1 MHSNN
6 LTGFSKWYVDVTVP
20 LIFYRRGPLLTVL
33 LLITGILAWQ
43 ASQLRLD
50 AGFEKMLPLEHPY
63 IQVFKQYEK
72 EFGGANLVLLAVKQ
86 NEGAGDIYQADF
98 MQTLRDAT
106 DAMFFL
112 PGMDRSRVSS
122 IMTPDVRY
130 LEVMEYGFRGGNVV
144 PADFR
149 PTPEMLEQVRKNVSK
164 AGIIGRLVSNDQTG
178 AMVFGEL
185 LERDPITGAKLDY
198 FETADRIEAVRQ
210 RFISPDRY
218 EFVLKS
224 DHDNLSAGDVIHVAY
239 EDPRSLFFQ
248 WETFNL
254 RYQGPDNA
262 FKTAPFKG
270 SDFEIR
276 KSANPDYNP
285 NIDVHVIGFAK
296 IMGDVANHAGEVV
309 GYFALT
315 IFLVWMVLWLYTGS
329 PVISLLPLSCALLAV
344 VWELGLLHLL
354 GFGLDPFAILVPF
367 LVVAISISHGI
378 QITSFWLLEAAE
390 KSLSSFDASLST
402 YKRLVVP
409 GITALI
415 TNVVGFATLMLI
427 PVGIVQEMAI
437 NASLGLIAV
446 VVCKKVLLPCML
458 SFAPIKDPQKFQDH
472 QFRRDRLLA
481 PIWHKASYLTHKP
494 IALIALAAVAVT
506 WGWAEIVKQDL
517 AIGELHAGTPELRP
531 DSRYNL
537 DTDAIVENFAIGV
550 DVLKIIGES
559 KADSCIQHEVIDT
572 IDRLSWHMRNTPGVQ
587 STLSLPQMQKLVY
600 NSYNEANPKWNTLP
614 RESGALVVTV
624 QPFPSSTG
632 LLNEDCSAMP
642 LFVFTADHKATT
654 IDTVIESFHAFNDTL
669 PSESPISFRLATGN
683 VGVMAATNE
692 VVRDTE
698 PTVLFWLYLCI
709 GFAVFMSFG
718 RTLVG
723 VICILTPLIA
733 VSVITYA
740 VMVFLEIGVKVSNI
754 ATVAFA
760 AGVGVDYG
768 IYIYSI
774 LEENVKQ
781 KGMAMREAYENTLHQ
796 TGKAVVFT
804 ALALAASVAT
814 WMMSGLQFQVDMG
827 ILLTIMFVA
836 NAVAAIIMLPA
847 FATFLLKPPKSST
860 QQTQP
865 GPAKTAPQTESLATE
880 STATANA

>member
-1 MHSNN
+1 MHSNSN
-6 LTGFSKWYVDVTVP
+6 LSGFSKWYVDVTVP
-20 LIFYRRGPLLTVL
+20 LIFYKRRSLLAVL
-33 LLITGILAWQ
+33 LLITLALGWQ

-63 IQVFKQYEK
+63 IQVFKQYER
-72 EFGGANLVLLAVKQ
+72 EFGGANLVLLALQ
-86 NEGAGDIYQADF
+86 QRPGSGDIYQEAF
-98 MQTLRDAT
+98 MNTLREAT

-122 IMTPDVRY
+122 IMTPDVRF
-130 LEVMEYGFRGGNVV
+130 LEVMEYGFQGGNVV
-144 PADFR
+144 PADFA
-149 PTPEMLEQVRKNVSK
+149 PTPQMLEKVRKNVSK
-164 AGIIGRLVSNDQTG
+164 AGIVGRLVSNDQTG

-185 LERDPITGAKLDY
+185 LEIDPISGDKLDY

-210 RFISPDRY
+210 RFTSPTRY
-218 EFVLKS
+218 EFLLKH
-224 DHDNLSAGDVIHVAY
+224 DHDSMPAGDVIHIAY
-239 EDPRSLFFQ
+239 EDPRDLFFR
-248 WETFNL
+248 WKRFSI
-254 RYQGPDNA
+254 RYQSSDQS
-262 FKTAPFKG
+262 FITRTFQG
-270 SDFEIR
+270 SELEVR
-276 KSANPDYNP
+276 ERENPDFNAD
-285 NIDVHVIGFAK
+285 IEVHVIGFAK
-296 IMGDVANHAGEVV
+296 IMGDVADHASEVV

-315 IFLVWMVLWLYTGS
+315 LFLVWLVLWLYTGS
-329 PVISLLPLSCALLAV
+329 PIISLLPLSCAVLAV

-390 KSLSSFDASLST
+390 RSLSSFDASMST

-409 GITALI
+409 GLTALI

-437 NASLGLIAV
+437 NASLGLVAV
-446 VVCKKVLLPCML
+446 VVCKKVLLPCLL
-458 SFAPIKDPQKFQDH
+458 SFAPIENPKKFQDH
-472 QFRRDRLLA
+472 QFKRDRMLA
-481 PIWHKASYLTHKP
+481 PLWHKASYLTYKP
-494 IALIALAAVAVT
+494 AAIVALLVVAAI
-506 WGWAEIVKQDL
+506 WGMAEIIKQDL

-531 DSRYNL
+531 DSRYNR
-537 DTDAIVENFAIGV
+537 DTNAIVENFTIGV
-550 DVLKIIGES
+550 DVLKIIAES
-559 KADSCIQHEVIDT
+559 HPDSCIQHEVIDT
-572 IDRLSWHMRNTPGVQ
+572 IERLSWHMRNTSGVQ

-642 LFVFTADHKATT
+642 LFVFTTDHKATT
-654 IDTVIESFHAFNDTL
+654 IDSVIASFHRFNNAMPAD
-669 PSESPISFRLATGN
+669 SPVVFRLATGN

-698 PTVLFWLYLCI
+698 PTVLLWLYLCI
-709 GFAVFMSFG
+709 GVAVFLSFG
-718 RTLVG
+718 RSVVS

-781 KGMAMREAYENTLHQ
+781 KGMSMRAAYENTLHQ
-796 TGKAVVFT
+796 TGKAVLFT

-836 NAVAAIIMLPA
+836 NALAAIIMLPA
-847 FATFLLKPPKSST
+847 FATFLLKPHT
-860 QQTQP
+860 N
-865 GPAKTAPQTESLATE
+865 AP
-880 STATANA
+880 

>member
-1 MHSNN
+1 MHADN

-20 LIFYRRGPLLTVL
+20 LIFHKRGALLSVL
-33 LLITGILAWQ
+33 LLITAALAWQ

-50 AGFEKMLPLEHPY
+50 AGFEKMLPLDHPY

-72 EFGGANLVLLAVKQ
+72 EFGGANLVLLAIKQ
-86 NEGAGDIYQADF
+86 NDDVGDIYQADF

-106 DAMFFL
+106 DSIFFL

-122 IMTPDVRY
+122 IMTPDVRF

-144 PADFR
+144 PADFQA
-149 PTPEMLEQVRKNVSK
+149 TPDMLEQVRKNVAK

-178 AMVFGEL
+178 AMIFGEL
-185 LERDPITGAKLDY
+185 LEKDPISGKKLDY
-198 FETADRIEAVRQ
+198 FKTADRIEAIRQ
-210 RFISPDRY
+210 RFISPLRY
-218 EFVLKS
+218 EFVLKKNYES
-224 DHDNLSAGDVIHVAY
+224 LSAGSTIHVAY
-239 EDPRSLFFQ
+239 EDPRGAFFN
-248 WETFNL
+248 WKNLEL
-254 RYQGPDNA
+254 RYQAADDSFVTGS
-262 FKTAPFKG
+262 FKG
-270 SDFEIR
+270 SDLEIR
-276 KSANPDYNP
+276 ESANPDYNP
-285 NIDVHVIGFAK
+285 NIDIHVIGFAK

-315 IFLVWMVLWLYTGS
+315 IFLVWIVLWLYTGS

-390 KSLSSFDASLST
+390 KSLSSFDASMST

-446 VVCKKVLLPCML
+446 VVCKKILLPCLL
-458 SFAPIKDPQKFQDH
+458 SFAPIKDPRKFQAH
-472 QFRRDRLLA
+472 QFRRDRMLA
-481 PIWHKASYLTHKP
+481 PIWRKASYLTHKP
-494 IALIALAAVAVT
+494 VALIALLAVAAT
-506 WGWAEIVKQDL
+506 WGWAEVVKKDL

-531 DSRYNL
+531 DSRYNK

-559 KADSCIQHEVIDT
+559 EADSCIQHEVIDT
-572 IDRLSWHMRNTPGVQ
+572 IDRLSWHLQNTPGVQ
-587 STLSLPQMQKLVY
+587 STLSLPKMQKLVY

-614 RESGALVVTV
+614 RDSGALVVTV

-632 LLNEDCSAMP
+632 LLNEDCSAIP

-654 IDTVIESFHAFNDTL
+654 IDEVIASFHEFNDAL
-669 PSESPISFRLATGN
+669 PPESPISFKLATGN

-709 GFAVFMSFG
+709 GFAVFLSFG
-718 RTLVG
+718 RTLVS
-723 VICILTPLIA
+723 VICILTPLVA

-847 FATFLLKPPKSST
+847 FATFLLKAPKDQQGA
-860 QQTQP
+860 QQTEP
-865 GPAKTAPQTESLATE
+865 EVLAIDCT
-880 STATANA
+880 TLANEKA

>member
-1 MHSNN
+1 MHSDN
-6 LTGFSKWYVDVTVP
+6 LSGFSKWYVDVTVP
-20 LIFYRRGPLLTVL
+20 IIFYKRGPLLTVL
-33 LLITGILAWQ
+33 LIITLALAWQ
-43 ASQLRLD
+43 ASKLELD
-50 AGFEKMLPLEHPY
+50 AGFEKMLPLDHPY

-72 EFGGANLVLLAVKQ
+72 EFGGANLVLLAIKQ
-86 NEGAGDIYQADF
+86 NDDAGDIYQKSF
-98 MQTLRDAT
+98 MKTLRQAT

-122 IMTPDVRY
+122 IMTPDVRF

-144 PADFR
+144 PAEFQ
-149 PTPEMLEQVRKNVSK
+149 PTPEMLAQVKKNVSK
-164 AGIIGRLVSNDQTG
+164 AGVIGRLVSNDQTG

-185 LERDPITGAKLDY
+185 LEVDPITGEKLNY
-198 FETADRIEAVRQ
+198 FETAHRIEAVRQ

-224 DHDNLSAGDVIHVAY
+224 DHSTLAAGEVVHVAY
-239 EDPRSLFFQ
+239 EDPRSVFFK
-248 WETFNL
+248 WKSFNI
-254 RYQGPDNA
+254 RYKGEDDS
-262 FKTAPFKG
+262 FTSGEFKG

-276 KSANPDYNP
+276 KANNPDYNP
-285 NIDVHVIGFAK
+285 DIDVHVIGFAK
-296 IMGDVANHAGEVV
+296 VMGDVASHAGEVV

-315 IFLVWMVLWLYTGS
+315 IFLVWIVLWLYTGS

-344 VWELGLLHLL
+344 VWELGLLHTL
-354 GFGLDPFAILVPF
+354 GYGLDPFAILVPF

-378 QITSFWLLEAAE
+378 QITSFWLIEAAE
-390 KSLSSFDASLST
+390 HKLNSFDASKAT
-402 YKRLVVP
+402 YKRLVIP
-409 GITALI
+409 GLTALT
-415 TNVVGFATLMLI
+415 TNVIGFATLMLI

-446 VVCKKVLLPCML
+446 VVCKKILLPCLL
-458 SFAPIKDPQKFQDH
+458 SMAPIKNPQKFQDH
-472 QFRRDRLLA
+472 QRRRDALLA
-481 PIWHKASYLTHKP
+481 PIWHKASYLTYKP
-494 IALIALAAVAVT
+494 IAAIALIAVAGT
-506 WGWAEIVKQDL
+506 WTWAEIIKQDL
-517 AIGELHAGTPELRP
+517 AIGELHQGTPELRP
-531 DSRYNL
+531 DSRYNM
-537 DTDAIVENFAIGV
+537 DTDVIVENFSIGV

-559 KADSCIQHEVIDT
+559 TADSCIEHEVIST
-572 IDRLSWHMRNTPGVQ
+572 IDRLAWHMRNTDGVQ

-600 NSYNEANPKWNTLP
+600 NSYNEASPKWNTLP

-632 LLNEDCSAMP
+632 MLNEDCSAMP

-654 IDTVIESFHAFNDTL
+654 IDEVIASFQTFADAL
-669 PSESPISFRLATGN
+669 PEDSPITFKLATGN

-709 GFAVFMSFG
+709 GLSVFISFG
-718 RTLVG
+718 RSFVS
-723 VICILTPLIA
+723 VICILTPLVA

-774 LEENVKQ
+774 LEENIKQ
-781 KGMAMREAYENTLHQ
+781 KGMGMREAYENTLHQ
-796 TGKAVVFT
+796 TGKAVLFT
-804 ALALAASVAT
+804 ALALSASVAT

-827 ILLTIMFVA
+827 ILLTIMFIA
-836 NAVAAIIMLPA
+836 NAIAAIIMLPA
-847 FATFLLKPPKSST
+847 FATFLLKPEKKKGERIEHKPT
-860 QQTQP
+860 HME
-865 GPAKTAPQTESLATE
+865 AIHEI
-880 STATANA
+880 